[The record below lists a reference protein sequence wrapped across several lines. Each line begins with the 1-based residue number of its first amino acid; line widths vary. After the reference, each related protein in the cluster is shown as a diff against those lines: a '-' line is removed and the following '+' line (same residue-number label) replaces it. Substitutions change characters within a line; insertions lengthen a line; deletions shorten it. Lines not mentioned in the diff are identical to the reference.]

1 MLKSLRKKAEQ
12 TVFLEKM
19 ALDLG
24 KKEGERGVLGREK
37 QRKRIRHEEKVSII
51 GL

>member
-24 KKEGERGVLGREK
+24 KKGERGVLGREK